1 MEQAAESTFVEGYVP
16 TEHRPPRGTIVPTP
30 GTDLALDEI
39 NLADLATW
47 GRLDIDGVL
56 AKRRR
61 ERPVGIDDHRS
72 GGLPFWSFTRWADV
86 AAITSNPDAFTSTM
100 GVSVNNDPGKP
111 DIAEGSMIVMD
122 PPVHTAVRKLV
133 NRGFTPRQVRA
144 LAPAVQR
151 RVDGLVER
159 LRGLPSGPDGKVRI
173 DYVTEVAAPLPA
185 AVICD
190 LMGIPEADQQRM
202 IDLTNRL
209 LSPTQYGVHAS
220 DLAGLIGEIDGYGLD
235 LAKER
240 LAQQREDLTSYLV
253 NGQIADEPLRPDQIG
268 GFFRLLVLAGNET
281 TRTALS
287 HGMLALTEWPEER
300 ARWQAALATP
310 AADELAWAAAEEIV
324 RWSSPV
330 MHMKR
335 QVTMDVEVGGVTL
348 HQGDKVV
355 VWYPAINRD
364 DAHIPDPYRFDIERA
379 VNHHGG
385 FGTGG
390 PQFCLGANLARRE
403 VAVTLSELL
412 RSFPD
417 IAVDGAVMKVRS
429 NFFHA
434 ISELPVSYTPR

>member
-1 MEQAAESTFVEGYVP
+1 
-16 TEHRPPRGTIVPTP
+16 
-30 GTDLALDEI
+30 
-39 NLADLATW
+39 
-47 GRLDIDGVL
+47 
-56 AKRRR
+56 
-61 ERPVGIDDHRS
+61 
-72 GGLPFWSFTRWADV
+72 
-86 AAITSNPDAFTSTM
+86 
-100 GVSVNNDPGKP
+100 
-111 DIAEGSMIVMD
+111 MIVMD

-151 RVDGLVER
+151 RVDGIVDG
-159 LRGLPSGPDGKVRI
+159 LRGKATGPDGKAHI
-173 DYVTEVAAPLPA
+173 DYVTDIAAPLPA

-202 IDLTNRL
+202 IELSNRM

-220 DLAGLIGEIDGYGLD
+220 DLAALVAEIDGYGLD
-235 LAKER
+235 LAKQR
-240 LAQQREDLTSYLV
+240 LAMPRDDLTSYLV

-300 ARWQAALATP
+300 ARWQAALASS
-310 AADELAWAAAEEIV
+310 DLDRLAWSAAEEIV

-335 QVTMDVEVGGVTL
+335 QVTDDVEVGGAAL
-348 HQGDKVV
+348 HPGDKVV

-364 DAHIPDPYRFDIERA
+364 DAHIPDPYRFDIDRA

-390 PQFCLGANLARRE
+390 PHFCLGANLARRE

-412 RSFPD
+412 RAFPD
-417 IAVDGAVMKVRS
+417 IAVDGTVMKVRS

-434 ISELPVSYTPR
+434 IHELPVSYTPR